1 MYLNKS
7 QLQQS
12 SEDGGLE
19 VTELSTK
26 KQHISLTAESTFEN
40 VYGIRLVVS
49 LMPVHVLR
57 VLKSTLVLSTFEN
70 VSAYGIRQLHPDVFF
85 GVRGW
90 LPENALQCLRQW
102 RPVTC
107 FLGSWQR
114 VDATVTGSMN

>member
-70 VSAYGIRQLHPDVFF
+70 V
-85 GVRGW
+85 
-90 LPENALQCLRQW
+90 
-102 RPVTC
+102 
-107 FLGSWQR
+107 
-114 VDATVTGSMN
+114 